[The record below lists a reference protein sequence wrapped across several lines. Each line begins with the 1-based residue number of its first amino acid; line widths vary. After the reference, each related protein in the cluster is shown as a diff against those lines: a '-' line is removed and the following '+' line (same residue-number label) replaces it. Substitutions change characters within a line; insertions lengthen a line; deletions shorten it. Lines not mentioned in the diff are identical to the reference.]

1 VYSLRN
7 SNFLLTIQKLAQT
20 RDQIKVVDDQIGSP
34 TWAKAIAVGTTQVLK
49 QWVDTTKSVR
59 IPSSGTFHLSCE
71 GETSWFEFAKNILE
85 LSGLS
90 EKVELLPIPT
100 TQYHTSAARP
110 QYSLLSNEK
119 IKNIYQ
125 CKMPRWLDALKDC
138 LKSSQ

>member
-1 VYSLRN
+1 
-7 SNFLLTIQKLAQT
+7 
-20 RDQIKVVDDQIGSP
+20 P

-49 QWVDTTKSVR
+49 QCVDTTKSVR
-59 IPSSGTFHLSCE
+59 IPTSGIFHLSCE

-85 LSGLS
+85 LSELS
-90 EKVELLPIPT
+90 EKVELLRIPT
-100 TQYHTSAARP
+100 AQYHTPANRP

-138 LKSSQ
+138 LKSSQKN